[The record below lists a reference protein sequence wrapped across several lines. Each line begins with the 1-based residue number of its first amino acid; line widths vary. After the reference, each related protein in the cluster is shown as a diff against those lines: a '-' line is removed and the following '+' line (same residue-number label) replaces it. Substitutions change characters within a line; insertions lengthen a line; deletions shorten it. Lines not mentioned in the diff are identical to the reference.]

1 MNSAYMDSSSF
12 RFCFVTFNPH
22 PGNPSQLTEFLTLFS
37 PLINKAEYSASII
50 EEYGTPN
57 AHYHAIVSG
66 KWRDSDKM
74 NSWFWNVKMKK
85 FGQSLQHTHTLK
97 PVAFKNI
104 LIKQKPD
111 DPDDWFTEDVETCL
125 GYVLKSDDEKSRE
138 TIRIKGFTNEQIL
151 QADKMYFTS
160 QKLKNRNDVLKN
172 DWTLL
177 TKKNAHCLIEDF
189 CHKNNMTI
197 RDDHLIKTMKRSRY
211 SFVDLTSKA
220 QKEIFDEIKIA
231 ENKLDNFE
239 EKIIDE
245 EIKEKMQDGKYIRTG
260 SYMEQQYHD
269 AKYLD
274 LEDKYNSLIHKYND
288 LLLGKNTYHHAE
300 ITP

>member
-1 MNSAYMDSSSF
+1 MDSSL
-12 RFCFVTFNPH
+12 RFAFITFNPH
-22 PGNPSQLTEFLTLFS
+22 PGNPSHLTEFLTLFS
-37 PLINKAEYSASII
+37 PLINKAQYSASII

-85 FGQSLQHTHTLK
+85 FGESLKYQHTLK

-111 DPDDWFTEDVETCL
+111 DSDYWFTEDIETCL
-125 GYVLKSDDEKSRE
+125 GYVLKTDCEKSRE
-138 TIRIKGFTNEQIL
+138 TIQIKGFTNEQIL

-177 TKKNAHCLIEDF
+177 TKKNAHCLIEDY
-189 CHKNNMTI
+189 CKKNNQTI
-197 RDDHLIKTMKRSRY
+197 RDSNLIKNMKRSRY

-220 QKEIFDEIKIA
+220 QKEIFDEIMIS
-231 ENKLDNFE
+231 ENKLDE
-239 EKIIDE
+239 DE
-245 EIKEKMQDGKYIRTG
+245 EAKIDSEIKCKIYDGKYAKEDIFDASHETWII
-260 SYMEQQYHD
+260 EQYREKLL
-269 AKYLD
+269 A
-274 LEDKYNSLIHKYND
+274 LEHKYND
-288 LLLGKNTYHHAE
+288 LYRVHYEGTKATFRHALIE
-300 ITP
+300 D